1 MGIVSDKYHIKFFSV
16 GNSSKGGDAILIE
29 LFDEED
35 NPHLILIDGGY
46 QETGKHIVKY
56 VKRKYPNNLKFD
68 FIFNTHPDLDH
79 ISGIK
84 VILEDEDIEVGSL
97 VMNRPWKDA
106 GFTRQS
112 FEDGRITL
120 NSLLNRVKEAFGMA
134 NDLETIAKER
144 SVEIKKCF
152 RGCSAYNGALRVLG
166 PSKDLYEK
174 FLLLSDKTPKS
185 IIDENYNVPYI
196 KKDVDEENYI
206 QGHEIDWFDEEETS
220 AVNQTSLIISLDLG
234 SIKFLFTGDAG
245 KEALNE
251 ALDYY
256 EGLDIDND
264 ASDFDVVQLPHH
276 GSRKNINPE
285 LLARLDA
292 REYIISCPP
301 DGEKEGHPSRRLINK
316 ILEIKNNTRIYLT
329 RKSSFVFHN
338 GIDGLNYT
346 HQKPQSVYQRM
357 DGRSI

>member
-29 LFDEED
+29 LFDERD

-46 QETGKHIVKY
+46 QETGKHIIEY
-56 VKRKYPNNLKFD
+56 VKRKYPDNLRFD

-84 VILEDEDIEVGSL
+84 VIVENQDINIGHL

-106 GFTRQS
+106 GFTRQD
-112 FEDGRITL
+112 FEDNRITN
-120 NSLLNRVKEAFGMA
+120 NSLLNRIKEEFSLVD
-134 NDLETIAKER
+134 DLETIAEKR
-144 SVEIKKCF
+144 KIKIENCF
-152 RGCSAYNGALRVLG
+152 QGCYDYDGILRVLG
-166 PSKDLYEK
+166 PSKELYNK

-185 IIDENYNVPYI
+185 IIDENYNVSYI
-196 KKDVDEENYI
+196 KKDVCEENYI
-206 QGHEIDWFDEEETS
+206 QGHEIEWFDEEETS

-234 SIKFLFTGDAG
+234 GIKFLFTGDAG
-245 KEALNE
+245 KEALKE

-256 EGLDIDND
+256 KGLGLDND

-285 LLARLDA
+285 LLTRLNA

-301 DGEKEGHPSRRLINK
+301 KGEKEGHPSRRLINK
-316 ILEIKNNTRIYLT
+316 ILEINSKSQIYRT
-329 RKSSFVFHN
+329 GDNSFVFHH
-338 GIDGLNYT
+338 GLGNLGYNV
-346 HQKPQSVYQRM
+346 QKPQTIFSRM
-357 DGRSI
+357 DGKSK